1 MNITENQFNGLYGLY
16 AVPTDHPFTC
26 GNPAPWKIIEMRFE
40 INPIKIWIRGEN
52 SMWFRADNCFIHTQR
67 ECEIYQEWH
76 RPNDARERNEAHQ
89 E

>member
-1 MNITENQFNGLYGLY
+1 MDKWFEYSIWSEKAGNERRYFWIVDEVQENGEDR
-16 AVPTDHPFTC
+16 AVD
-26 GNPAPWKIIEMRFE
+26 
-40 INPIKIWIRGEN
+40 
-52 SMWFRADNCFIHTQR
+52 MWFRADNCFIHTQR